1 MREYLVTLLLAAA
14 LCYVVTPFVRSLAIK
29 VGAVAQIRTRDI
41 HTTPTPR
48 WGGLAMW
55 IAMALTFAMVNHLS
69 LVGKS
74 FGRESLG
81 IFLAATLLVAI
92 GLVDDRF
99 ELDALT
105 KLAGQALAAG
115 ILLIFGIQVLWLP
128 INGVITLPPSI
139 GQLVT
144 VMIVLV
150 TINAVNFIDGLDG
163 LAAGIGAISGAAF
176 FAFAYLLAV
185 IYGFSRAG
193 APSLITAVI
202 IGVCIG
208 FLPHNVHPAKIFMGD
223 SGSMFL
229 GLLLAASAI
238 TLTGQIDPNAI
249 SAEKLGPTL
258 LPLMLPLAV
267 LAIPLI
273 DLFSAIFRRLRAG
286 QSPFSSDK
294 EHMHHRILRAGN
306 SHLRTTLIMYL
317 WTATIAFPVVVS
329 AFAQL
334 WVAAIVA
341 GAMLAFTLYYSKSGV
356 GVSAKATKSR
366 RTTSNGSTRSHIY
379 RRHYRH
385 WNIWI
390 CQRTSRF
397 KWSTPCSSCCL
408 DLFFGSYPRLKD
420 FT

>member
-163 LAAGIGAISGAAF
+163 LAAGIVAISGAAF

-356 GVSAKATKSR
+356 AVSAKATK
-366 RTTSNGSTRSHIY
+366 
-379 RRHYRH
+379 
-385 WNIWI
+385 
-390 CQRTSRF
+390 
-397 KWSTPCSSCCL
+397 
-408 DLFFGSYPRLKD
+408 
-420 FT
+420 

>member
-1 MREYLVTLLLAAA
+1 MREYLVTLLIAAS
-14 LCYVVTPFVRSLAIK
+14 LCYVVTPFVRTLALK
-29 VGAVAQIRTRDI
+29 FGAVAKIRNRDI

-81 IFLAATLLVAI
+81 IFLAATLLVAM
-92 GLVDDRF
+92 GLIDDRI

-115 ILLIFGIQVLWLP
+115 ILLLYGIQVLWLP

-139 GQLVT
+139 GQLAT
-144 VMIVLV
+144 VLIVLI

-163 LAAGIGAISGAAF
+163 LAAGVVAISGAAF

-185 IYGFSRAG
+185 IYGFNRAG

-202 IGVCIG
+202 IGLCIG
-208 FLPHNVHPAKIFMGD
+208 FLPHNAHPAKIFMGD

-258 LPLMLPLAV
+258 LPLALPFAV

-273 DLFSAIFRRLRAG
+273 DLFSSIIRRLRAG
-286 QSPFSSDK
+286 QSPFSADK
-294 EHMHHRILRAGN
+294 EHLHHRIMRAGN
-306 SHLRTTLIMYL
+306 SQMRTAAILYL

-329 AFAQL
+329 AFAPL
-334 WVAAIVA
+334 WASAIVA
-341 GAMLAFTLYYSKSGV
+341 GLMLSFTIYYSRNGVAVYDKSI
-356 GVSAKATKSR
+356 K
-366 RTTSNGSTRSHIY
+366 
-379 RRHYRH
+379 
-385 WNIWI
+385 
-390 CQRTSRF
+390 
-397 KWSTPCSSCCL
+397 
-408 DLFFGSYPRLKD
+408 
-420 FT
+420 

>member
-1 MREYLVTLLLAAA
+1 MREYLVTLLIAAS
-14 LCYVVTPFVRSLAIK
+14 LCYVVTPFIRTLALK
-29 VGAVAQIRTRDI
+29 FGAVAKIRKRDI

-81 IFLAATLLVAI
+81 IFLAATLLVAM
-92 GLVDDRF
+92 GLIDDRF

-115 ILLIFGIQVLWLP
+115 ILLLYGIQVLWLP

-144 VMIVLV
+144 VLIVLI

-163 LAAGIGAISGAAF
+163 LAAGVVAISGAAF

-185 IYGFSRAG
+185 IYGFNRAG

-202 IGVCIG
+202 IGLCIG
-208 FLPHNVHPAKIFMGD
+208 FLPHNAHPAKIFMGD

-258 LPLMLPLAV
+258 LPLALPFAV

-273 DLFSAIFRRLRAG
+273 DLFSSIIRRLRAG
-286 QSPFSSDK
+286 QSPFSADK
-294 EHMHHRILRAGN
+294 EHLHHRIMRAGN
-306 SHLRTTLIMYL
+306 SQMRTAAILYL

-329 AFAQL
+329 AFAPL
-334 WVAAIVA
+334 WASAIVA
-341 GAMLAFTLYYSKSGV
+341 GLMLSFTIFYSRNGV
-356 GVSAKATKSR
+356 AVYDKAIK
-366 RTTSNGSTRSHIY
+366 
-379 RRHYRH
+379 
-385 WNIWI
+385 
-390 CQRTSRF
+390 
-397 KWSTPCSSCCL
+397 
-408 DLFFGSYPRLKD
+408 
-420 FT
+420 

>member
-1 MREYLVTLLLAAA
+1 MREYLATLLLAAA
-14 LCYVVTPFVRSLAIK
+14 LCYVVTPFVRIWALK
-29 VGAVAQIRTRDI
+29 FGAVAHIRSRDI

-55 IAMALTFAMVNHLS
+55 ISMALTLAMVNHLS

-81 IFLAATLLVAI
+81 IFSAATLLLII
-92 GLVDDRF
+92 GLIDDRY

-105 KLAGQALAAG
+105 KLAGQALSSG
-115 ILLIFGIQVLWLP
+115 ILLLFGIQVLWIP

-139 GQLVT
+139 GQLAT
-144 VMIVLV
+144 VIIVLV

-163 LAAGIGAISGAAF
+163 LAAGIVAISGAAF

-185 IYGFSRAG
+185 VYGFNRAG

-202 IGVCIG
+202 IGVCVG

-238 TLTGQIDPNAI
+238 TLTGQIAPNAI

-258 LPLMLPLAV
+258 LPLALPFAV

-273 DLFSAIFRRLRAG
+273 DLFWAIFRRLRAG

-294 EHMHHRILRAGN
+294 EHLHHRILRAGN
-306 SHLRTTLIMYL
+306 SHLRTAVILYF

-329 AFAQL
+329 AFAPL

-341 GAMLAFTLYYSKSGV
+341 GLMLGFTTYFSKRG
-356 GVSAKATKSR
+356 AKTLE
-366 RTTSNGSTRSHIY
+366 H
-379 RRHYRH
+379 
-385 WNIWI
+385 
-390 CQRTSRF
+390 
-397 KWSTPCSSCCL
+397 SS
-408 DLFFGSYPRLKD
+408 K
-420 FT
+420 